1 MAFKKG
7 VAAAKESAERNRF
20 TGGTFHYFKWE
31 PGESKVVR
39 FLTDGCDD
47 GCGNENLLTNLHE
60 YVTCFD
66 GSKRS
71 FVCRREV
78 GEECELCS
86 TPDVRRREI
95 MYAVAV
101 WREESKKDGK
111 IFYRTKTETIEVDE
125 DGKKVTKVVPW
136 VGIIQQAPRNF
147 WGWFYEAFEKR
158 GTLTDRDYSIT
169 RRGKAMETDYQ
180 PYPEDAQE
188 LDLSKFD
195 EFKPDLEA
203 MLTRQAS
210 KEYYDRFLHGITGD
224 KEEVAQASSQ
234 LTEDDLSKL
243 AEANE
248 ALASSAASGEY
259 D

>member
-20 TGGTFHYFKWE
+20 TGGTNRYFKWD
-31 PGESKVVR
+31 PGESKTLR

-60 YVTCFD
+60 FVTCFD

-71 FVCRREV
+71 FVCRREID
-78 GEECELCS
+78 GECELCGK
-86 TPDVRRREI
+86 PDVRRREI
-95 MYAVAV
+95 MYAVAI
-101 WREESKKDGK
+101 WREEVKKDGK
-111 IFYRTKTETIEVDE
+111 STFRTKTETIEVEE

-136 VGIIQQAPRNF
+136 VGIVQQAPRNF

-158 GTLTDRDYSIT
+158 GTLLDRDYSVT

-180 PYPEDAQE
+180 PYPEDPQE
-188 LDLSKFD
+188 LDLAKFQ

-210 KEYYDRFLHGITGD
+210 KEYYDRFLHGITED
-224 KEEVAQASSQ
+224 KEDAEQGESQ
-234 LTEDDLSKL
+234 LTEEELAAL
-243 AEANE
+243 AEGNAT
-248 ALASSAASGEY
+248 LAATASSGEY